1 MDLYFSFL
9 LSSHSPPSLYPLII
23 LPGVP
28 AMAPHIPPS
37 IITIPPEI
45 CQLVLKSLSSRDIT
59 TLRLVSRDYYDY
71 FTSED
76 LCHFAQKL
84 YFPLSSEAGKPQRS
98 RKDFDATYLRSQR
111 WKKGRPS
118 HVEIIDKVAFGSTSL
133 SNGFLV
139 DSEAGLLAYQRYS
152 DLSPH
157 PLARARASSDIFF
170 QELAVSLFLRAW
182 AASTMI
188 PLVQISLSI

>member
-1 MDLYFSFL
+1 
-9 LSSHSPPSLYPLII
+9 
-23 LPGVP
+23 
-28 AMAPHIPPS
+28 MAPHIPPS

-45 CQLVLKSLSSRDIT
+45 CRLVLKSLSSRDLT
-59 TLRLVSRDYYDY
+59 TLRLVSRDYHNY

-84 YFPLSSEAGKPQRS
+84 YFPLSTEASKQERS
-98 RKDFDATYLRSQR
+98 RKDFDGTYLRSQR

-139 DSEAGLLAYQRYS
+139 DSEAGLLAYQRYG
-152 DLSPH
+152 DLSFLLVP
-157 PLARARASSDIFF
+157 RASSDIIIL
-170 QELAVSLFLRAW
+170 QEPAVLLSSRAW
-182 AASTMI
+182 AASMMI
-188 PLVQISLSI
+188 LLVQISLST

>member
-1 MDLYFSFL
+1 MVS
-9 LSSHSPPSLYPLII
+9 
-23 LPGVP
+23 
-28 AMAPHIPPS
+28 HIPLS

-45 CQLVLKSLSSRDIT
+45 CRLVLKSLSSRDIT
-59 TLRLVSRDYYDY
+59 TLRLVSRDYYNY

-84 YFPLSSEAGKPQRS
+84 YFPLSSEAGKPERS

-111 WKKGRPS
+111 WKQGRPS

-152 DLSPH
+152 DLSPIFLLVLE
-157 PLARARASSDIFF
+157 PLLTSLPSKNSRCYCSQGLGLHRRRHRWPRYFYRPGSRAG
-170 QELAVSLFLRAW
+170 
-182 AASTMI
+182 
-188 PLVQISLSI
+188 

>member
-1 MDLYFSFL
+1 MVL
-9 LSSHSPPSLYPLII
+9 
-23 LPGVP
+23 
-28 AMAPHIPPS
+28 HIPHS

-45 CQLVLKSLSSRDIT
+45 CRLILRLLSSRDLT
-59 TLRLVSRDYYDY
+59 TLRQVSRQHYDY

-84 YFPLSSEAGKPQRS
+84 YFPLSSEASKPECS

-111 WKKGRPS
+111 WKQGRPS

-152 DLSPH
+152 DPSLRL
-157 PLARARASSDIFF
+157 LARARVSSDIIFL
-170 QELAVSLFLRAW
+170 QELEVLLFSRAW
-182 AASTMI
+182 AASMMT
-188 PLVQISLSI
+188 LLAQIFLSTWRKN